1 MKATID
7 ITNQCNLRCKHC
19 FNSDK
24 YFNDTST
31 EISDLK
37 IIELL
42 NKLAEFECDSI
53 SLLGGE
59 PFMRRNLIAFL
70 SLAKQRNITVNVT
83 TNGILLNNKKYEIIF
98 KENLISALM
107 FSIDGYDSDSNDLVR
122 GKGSFNKLM
131 NNLDIVNKWR
141 KENNSNMLFYF
152 SHCLIDKYIN
162 LNSTKIID
170 ICKEKK
176 IDVLS
181 VFPIINSGMAAKDK
195 SYLVKSVSKRHEY
208 IENLIQYAEKEN
220 RDLIFSIEERPIVA
234 EYFNIKYKVLSICSE
249 YHSKCNVFNDTIY
262 IKADGTI
269 LPCGFVEFEKGF
281 EEQRNG
287 KFHSCDTVNI
297 LDISKF
303 SDIYKLKLFKDF
315 IRNYNIYENEIDR
328 SLCVGCRYSQS
339 CQPCAYQDKNREIIS
354 ECEEM
359 YPKLIELIDSTKKW
373 KIRKIFNIQTINK
386 LFDHN
391 NNFVMYEGF
400 QKCKDFKIY
409 REFLNYIVL
418 LEKKKLIEITRC
430 YYEN

>member
-7 ITNQCNLRCKHC
+7 ITKQCNLRCKHC

-24 YFNDTST
+24 YFNNHST

-37 IIELL
+37 IIELV
-42 NKLAEFECDSI
+42 NRLAEFQCDSI

-59 PFMRRNLIAFL
+59 PFMRKNLIDFL
-70 SLAKQRNITVNVT
+70 NLAKEKNITVNVT
-83 TNGILLNNKKYEIIF
+83 TNGILLNDKKYEIIF
-98 KENLISALM
+98 KENLISTLM

-141 KENNSNMLFYF
+141 KEYNSNIIFYF

-181 VFPIINSGMAAKDK
+181 VFPIINSGMAAKDE

-208 IENLIQYAEKEN
+208 IENLIKYAEKEN
-220 RDLIFSIEERPIVA
+220 QDLIFSIEERPIVS
-234 EYFNIKYKVLSICSE
+234 EYYNIKYKVFSICSE

-287 KFHSCDTVNI
+287 KFHSSDTTNI

-303 SDIYKLKLFKDF
+303 SDIYNLKLFKDF

-328 SLCVGCRYSQS
+328 SLCSDCRYSQS
-339 CQPCAYQDKNREIIS
+339 CQPCAYQDKNREIIC
-354 ECEEM
+354 ECEEI
-359 YPKLIELIDSTKKW
+359 YPKLIELIGLTKKW
-373 KIRKIFNIQTINK
+373 KVRKIFNIPSINK
-386 LFDHN
+386 LFNHN
-391 NNFVMYEGF
+391 INFEMYEGF
-400 QKCKDFKIY
+400 KKSEGFNTY
-409 REFLNYIVL
+409 RDFLNYIVL
-418 LEKKKLIEITRC
+418 LEKKKLVEIIRSVL
-430 YYEN
+430 